1 MRTALRPSSSLGS
14 QPSSRRGL
22 RPIVFCPA
30 LLHSNLSPNWSER
43 LMLFVTRWFGV
54 TGSDAERNL
63 AREQADIVEITE
75 RSLSLQA
82 SSAAQQHRPLARGT
96 HAKGVCA
103 RAQFEVFDV
112 AEGRDPALAARLAK
126 GIFAKPGVYPAVVRF
141 GNADPKKNSDFKA
154 DVRSMSFS
162 VDLTKE
168 GAVVPD
174 SGFVR
179 QDFSMQNT
187 TTLPINDS
195 PAFLAIMKLLTA
207 PNPAAGLL
215 SLSSKD
221 KLRVIRTLAMVQV
234 QSHQPIK
241 PYQQL
246 RYGSNVPFR
255 HGPVD
260 VVKYSATP
268 SPDNP
273 ARPLQKSNPNGLQ
286 DELIRHVQEDSKMSS
301 FDFGVQ
307 FLDRD
312 RMTYWGKRRD
322 ADFWIENASIAWNEA
337 EAPFHTIGRLTLLA
351 KSHLQPEAAKQV
363 YFDVT
368 GNSTPDSTPVGS
380 INRARWPSE
389 VASRKARME
398 AAGIRELEPPS
409 YVRSA

>member
-1 MRTALRPSSSLGS
+1 MPYWTKL
-14 QPSSRRGL
+14 
-22 RPIVFCPA
+22 
-30 LLHSNLSPNWSER
+30 
-43 LMLFVTRWFGV
+43 FGV
-54 TGSDAERNL
+54 TFSDADRNL
-63 AREQADIVEITE
+63 AREPADIEEITQ
-75 RSLSLQA
+75 RSLLLQA
-82 SSAAQQHRPLARGT
+82 NSAAKQHRPLARGT

-112 AEGRDPALAARLAK
+112 AEGRDPVLAARLAK
-126 GIFAKPGVYPAVVRF
+126 GMFAKPGIYPAVVRF

-154 DVRSMSFS
+154 DVRSLSFS
-162 VDLTKE
+162 VDLTQD
-168 GAVVPD
+168 GTIVPD
-174 SGFVR
+174 ANYDR

-207 PNPAAGLL
+207 SNPAAGLW
-215 SLSSKD
+215 SLSFND
-221 KLRVIRTLAMVQV
+221 KLRVTRTLALVQV
-234 QSHQPIK
+234 QAHQAIK

-268 SPDNP
+268 SSGNL

-307 FLDRD
+307 FLDTE
-312 RMTYWGKRRD
+312 RMTYRGKHHD
-322 ADFWIENASIAWNEA
+322 ASFWVENASVEWKES
-337 EAPFHTIGRLTLLA
+337 EAPFHNVARLTLLRC
-351 KSHLQPEAAKQV
+351 SHLGPEETKAV

-368 GNSTPDSTPVGS
+368 ENSSSDSTPVGS
-380 INRARWPSE
+380 INRARSPAE
-389 VASRKARME
+389 KASRKARM
-398 AAGIRELEPPS
+398 A
-409 YVRSA
+409 SAQQV